1 MIYLDTSYIV
11 KCYLIEP
18 GTDLILPWLEG
29 QSGLSCCLYG
39 RIEFFA
45 AVQRH
50 RREGRLKRSDVR
62 RALEQLE
69 TDERNNLWNWFPL
82 SDDLIRDTC
91 ARIADLPA
99 DVPLRS
105 ADALHLTCAVTNGF
119 SAVYSHDRHLLQAA
133 PHFGIEGLDILP
145 S

>member
-11 KCYLIEP
+11 KCYLNEP
-18 GTDLILPWLEG
+18 GAEMILSWLEG
-29 QSGLSCCLYG
+29 QSGLSCCFHG

-50 RREGRLKRSDVR
+50 RREGRLKGSDVR
-62 RALEQLE
+62 RALAQLE
-69 TDERNNLWNWFPL
+69 FDERDNLWTWLPL
-82 SDDLIRDTC
+82 SEALIRETC
-91 ARIADLPA
+91 TRIADLPA

-105 ADALHLTCAVTNGF
+105 ADALHLTCAVAHGF
-119 SAVYSHDRHLLQAA
+119 SVLYSHDRHLLQAA
-133 PHFGIEGLDILP
+133 PHFGIEGRDILP